1 MKMKTSLLAAVLS
14 LASVASYAQQAPH
27 FGIKG
32 GFASTAISDANDW
45 RGTGFGGIF
54 VNVPLGW
61 GWHIQP
67 EVLYAGMGGV
77 YGDGHYYFD
86 PNDPNNTRIS
96 MGYIQVPVM
105 IQYHFNR
112 AFYLEVGPQ
121 VEFLTNATA
130 ITDGVRTGVSSNY
143 NKTDFDL
150 NFGFGVNCGPVVSLF
165 ARYTLGLT
173 DVYDESTDPGS
184 SEYNR
189 AVQVGIGFKF
199 PNPGG
204 RGRRGRY

>member
-1 MKMKTSLLAAVLS
+1 MKMKTTVLAAFLS
-14 LASVASYAQQAPH
+14 LATIAAQAQQAPH

-32 GFASTAISDANDW
+32 GFASTSISDANDW
-45 RGTGFGGIF
+45 RGTGFGGLF
-54 VNVPLGW
+54 VNIPLGW
-61 GWHIQP
+61 GWHLQP

-86 PNDPNNTRIS
+86 PTDPNNTRIS
-96 MGYIQVPVM
+96 MGYVQVPVM
-105 IQYHFNR
+105 VQYHFNR
-112 AFYLEVGPQ
+112 AFYLEFGPQ

-130 ITDGVRTGVSSNY
+130 ITDGERTGVSSNY

-173 DVYDESTDPGS
+173 DVYNESTDPGS

-204 RGRRGRY
+204 RRGRY